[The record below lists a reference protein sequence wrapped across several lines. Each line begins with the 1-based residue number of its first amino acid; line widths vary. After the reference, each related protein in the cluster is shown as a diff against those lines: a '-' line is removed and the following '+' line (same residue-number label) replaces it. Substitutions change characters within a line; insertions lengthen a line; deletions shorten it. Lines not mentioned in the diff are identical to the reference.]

1 MFGRIL
7 RAIFVSRILRQ
18 PNLLSLMA
26 ALVEEAC
33 HMLHWYNPA
42 LSGLKDCAVNE
53 SAELD
58 RVRCLSS
65 QNAS

>member
-1 MFGRIL
+1 MLGRIL
-7 RAIFVSRILRQ
+7 RAILSSRILRQ
-18 PNLLSLMA
+18 PNLLSLIA
-26 ALVEEAC
+26 ALVEGAC

-53 SAELD
+53 SAKLD

-65 QNAS
+65 LNAF